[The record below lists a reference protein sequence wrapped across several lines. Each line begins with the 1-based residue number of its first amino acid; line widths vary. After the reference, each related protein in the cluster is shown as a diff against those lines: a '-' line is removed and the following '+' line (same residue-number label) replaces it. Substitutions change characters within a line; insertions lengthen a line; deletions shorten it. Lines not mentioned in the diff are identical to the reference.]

1 MFIVMKELRTNFTLG
16 LNLYCLLSI
25 SIFFFFF
32 YAPLLNFNQEVI
44 LPSLIFSLSF
54 SQLLLLFLS
63 LSHNLRNTM
72 QI

>member
-1 MFIVMKELRTNFTLG
+1 MKELRTNFTLG

-25 SIFFFFF
+25 SIFFFFFF